1 MAATSVFIGT
11 EHESEA
17 NIAAESSRPIESLIS
32 LGIAQTLSQGAYV
45 YSFDAE
51 KPATL
56 IAFLGPEPSSSGGI
70 PGMNRKTSAL
80 HESRRTP
87 IVIRDQAGVDG
98 RFADLPEFRDGRFQ
112 GVISL
117 PLVDSG
123 FAVGLVNFC
132 RTKSAP
138 VRPTDLSFLMELR
151 SPLAALIG
159 VSAVKRQLL
168 RATQLLEERKLLD
181 RAKGLLQSELGWSEE
196 QAYLHIRRLSRQ
208 QRTPMR
214 EIARRLIQS
223 ARNRPEDS
231 AS

>member
-1 MAATSVFIGT
+1 MAATPAFLVGT
-11 EHESEA
+11 KHELEA
-17 NIAAESSRPIESLIS
+17 NSAESTKPIESLIS

-45 YSFDAE
+45 YAFDEE

-56 IAFLGPEPSSSGGI
+56 IAFLGPKPSSSDGV
-70 PGMNRKTSAL
+70 PRMNRKTSAL

-87 IVIRDQAGVDG
+87 IVIRERAAADG
-98 RFADLPEFRDGRFQ
+98 RFADLPEFRDGLFQ

-117 PLVDSG
+117 PLVESG
-123 FAVGLVNFC
+123 AGVGLVNFC
-132 RTKSAP
+132 RAESAP
-138 VRPTDLSFLMELR
+138 VVLADLSFLIELS
-151 SPLAALIG
+151 SPLAALVS

-181 RAKGLLQSELGWSEE
+181 RAKGLVQSELGWTEE
-196 QAYLHIRRLSRQ
+196 QAYLHIRRLSRN

-214 EIARRLIQS
+214 EIAKRLIQS
-223 ARNRPEDS
+223 SRDRLDS